1 MKQRKA
7 WAIVKEVID
16 EADIVIEVVDARD
29 PSGTRNEKVERLVR
43 ESGKKLLIVM
53 NKADL
58 VPKKWAEEYKRK
70 NRNVSIIFVSA
81 REHLGTGV
89 LRREIKKLAKEIQKE
104 ENERVKVALVG
115 YPNVGKSTIIN
126 VLKGNHAAAVAPI
139 PGHTKGK
146 QLIRLTKRIY
156 LLDSPGVVPAD
167 DFDELV
173 IRGSFPADKIEEPV
187 RPALKLIGRVL
198 ETRKEALTEKFGIE
212 NFSSEEEILRK
223 IGEKRGLI
231 KAGGEVDLEETARW
245 FLREWQTGRFTLFAD
260 DKEMERGF
268 LWDFKEILDDV
279 ERELLL
285 DPRRILWR
293 FKDKLWEKL
302 DSQKR
307 AGVREIEG
315 LTVGIAT
322 GFKKC
327 DSAVKFLEELTGKTV
342 LIRECFGKKWKGVIA
357 IMD

>member
-29 PSGTRNEKVERLVR
+29 PLGTRNEKVERLVR

-70 NRNVSIIFVSA
+70 NRDVPIIFVSA
-81 REHLGTGV
+81 REHLGTGI

-104 ENERVKVALVG
+104 ENERIKVALVG

-126 VLKGNHAAAVAPI
+126 VLKGKHAVAVAPI
-139 PGHTKGK
+139 PGYTKGK

-156 LLDSPGVVPAD
+156 LLDSPGVVPID

-187 RPALKLIGRVL
+187 KPALKLIRRIL
-198 ETRKEALTEKFGIE
+198 ETRKEALIEKYDIQEFEDEEQILEAIGRRKGI
-212 NFSSEEEILRK
+212 IRK
-223 IGEKRGLI
+223 
-231 KAGGEVDLEETARW
+231 GGEVDLEETARY
-245 FLREWQTGRFTLFAD
+245 FLREWQTGKFTLFG
-260 DKEMERGF
+260 KEEKKKSKIIF
-268 LWDFKEILDDV
+268 DFEDILD
-279 ERELLL
+279 EIEEEKLL
-285 DPRRILWR
+285 DPRRIIWK
-293 FKDKLWEKL
+293 FKEDIKPSSIK
-302 DSQKR
+302 KV
-307 AGVREIEG
+307 GFREIDEFV
-315 LTVGIAT
+315 VGIAT

-327 DSAVKFLEELTGKTV
+327 DGGLKILEELTGKKT
-342 LIRECFGKKWKGVIA
+342 IASECFGRKWKGVVA
-357 IMD
+357 ILG